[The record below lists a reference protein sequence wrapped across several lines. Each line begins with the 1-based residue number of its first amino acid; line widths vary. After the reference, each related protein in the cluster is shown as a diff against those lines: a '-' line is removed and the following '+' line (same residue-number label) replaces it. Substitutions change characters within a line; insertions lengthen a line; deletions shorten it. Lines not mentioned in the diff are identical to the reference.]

1 MKSKRTIVVL
11 KYKKMLLFEEIDK
24 NIQFNSLFLGIRE
37 TFISVHVRQVTF
49 FYLRTEKSFPL
60 KQCPLYVLTA
70 LEMRKR
76 EVYRKQTIS
85 HVSVFLSKVSAV
97 EHDRFMQASLCTV
110 SLLLANTLP

>member
-1 MKSKRTIVVL
+1 
-11 KYKKMLLFEEIDK
+11 MLLFEENDK

-37 TFISVHVRQVTF
+37 NFYFCPLETGDF

-60 KQCPLYVLTA
+60 KQCTLYVLTA

-76 EVYRKQTIS
+76 KVYRKQAIS
-85 HVSVFLSKVSAV
+85 HVSVFLNKVSAV

-110 SLLLANTLP
+110 ALLFANTLP

>member
-1 MKSKRTIVVL
+1 
-11 KYKKMLLFEEIDK
+11 MLLFEEIDK
-24 NIQFNSLFLGIRE
+24 NFKFNSLFLGIRE
-37 TFISVHVRQVTF
+37 TFVSVRVAF
-49 FYLRTEKSFPL
+49 FTWRLKKVLRL

-85 HVSVFLSKVSAV
+85 HVSVFLNKVSAV

-110 SLLLANTLP
+110 SLLFANTLA